1 MLEYCGLGSVR
12 DLIEVCD
19 TTLSEAQIKRLT
31 LNSLKGLVYLHL
43 SGIVHRDLKVRVTA
57 ADAGSLSLAH
67 TCATSPI
74 PIGPRNRRRRG
85 RCCVQAANIL
95 LTDECQVKIGDFG
108 ISERLSTKTNGV
120 SLVKLDECVGVRARA
135 RSVGRSVGL
144 SRCCSIIHY
153 ADAVFSHSRSS
164 HRIGWH
170 PRSLTKAPTT
180 PRYCGAASISR
191 SVTRRAASHVPLI

>member
-19 TTLSEAQIKRLT
+19 TTLSEAQIKMLT

-57 ADAGSLSLAH
+57 ADAAGWLSLSLSLAR

-74 PIGPRNRRRRG
+74 PIGPRYRRRRG
-85 RCCVQAANIL
+85 RCCIQAANIL

-135 RSVGRSVGL
+135 RSVGL
-144 SRCCSIIHY
+144 SLPLLLH
-153 ADAVFSHSRSS
+153 
-164 HRIGWH
+164 H
-170 PRSLTKAPTT
+170 PLR
-180 PRYCGAASISR
+180 
-191 SVTRRAASHVPLI
+191 